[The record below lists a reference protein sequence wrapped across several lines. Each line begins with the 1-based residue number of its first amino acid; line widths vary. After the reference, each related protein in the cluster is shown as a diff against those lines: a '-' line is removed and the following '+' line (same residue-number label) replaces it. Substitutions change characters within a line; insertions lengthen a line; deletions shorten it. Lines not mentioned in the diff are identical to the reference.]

1 MINNK
6 NICSIKILLVNS
18 EVYSHKN
25 TIQSIMDAYMM
36 ILQL

>member
-6 NICSIKILLVNS
+6 NICSIKIILVNS
-18 EVYSHKN
+18 EVDSHEN
-25 TIQSIMDAYMM
+25 TIRSIMDAYLM